1 MSHLSEMTMCETSP
15 VTYVLKVIVDT
26 KMSTYYCV
34 HFKNKY
40 QFVLVQLFTVDY
52 DTQEFPVKD

>member
-1 MSHLSEMTMCETSP
+1 MCETSP